1 MRVLLYSSV
10 LYLTGIALILYF
22 RPALMFKNDGRWKEF
37 GINGVDTTICPLWL
51 FCIVWAVLVYG
62 LIRILYSDDTTPAVV
77 NTTAT
82 AAVGTAI
89 NAMPSLTE
97 RIMPLAPEPTEEAK
111 PGYYKLNSAL
121 MKKKGIPRYI
131 YVGTEEPDDLDV

>member
-37 GINGVDTTICPLWL
+37 GINGIDTTVCPLWL
-51 FCIVWAVLVYG
+51 FCIVWAVVVYG
-62 LIRILYSDDTTPAVV
+62 LIRILYSDDSS
-77 NTTAT
+77 TTAIVNST
-82 AAVGTAI
+82 AAVAANTLP
-89 NAMPSLTE
+89 NLTE
-97 RIMPLAPEPTEEAK
+97 RLTPLGAEPTEEAK

-131 YVGTEEPDDLDV
+131 YVGTEEPDDLD